1 MEYQEKFDSYYE
13 FIKSKNLID
22 IDINNIK
29 EGDLIAIEFIPYSQ
43 KYLDILYPKI
53 GTIIN
58 INKNINEIEIKKTD
72 GTIEYL
78 MYPNCS
84 YYGDL
89 RGYDYLLRKIL

>member
-22 IDINNIK
+22 IDINDIK
-29 EGDLIAIEFIPYSQ
+29 EGDLIAIEFIPNSQ

-53 GTIIN
+53 GTIVN
-58 INKNINEIEIKKTD
+58 INKNIDEIKIKNMD
-72 GTIEYL
+72 GIIEYL

-84 YYGDL
+84 YYGNTC
-89 RGYDYLLRKIL
+89 GYDYLLRKIL